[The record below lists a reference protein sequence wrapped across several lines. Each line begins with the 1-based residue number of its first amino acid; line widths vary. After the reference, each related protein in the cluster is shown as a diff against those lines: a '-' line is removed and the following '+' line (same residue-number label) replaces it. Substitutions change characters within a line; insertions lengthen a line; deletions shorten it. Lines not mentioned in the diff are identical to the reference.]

1 MAEPNPSEPQKPPEA
16 PPPAPRQPLSKEA
29 WVGISAITAAAI
41 TGIVSLITHFTPAP
55 SAAPAVPTSP
65 PTQTAQPA
73 PLTPADGIARLVGKW
88 SGPAENDQGKYQI
101 DLEISPNCALGQPCG
116 IIRVSNVPCYGNVSL
131 FQVKE
136 GEYDFSVDSFRS
148 GSAKSCTAGAGEL
161 FVLTAEGKLIYR
173 TDYDASVRGVL
184 SRLP

>member
-1 MAEPNPSEPQKPPEA
+1 MAEPNPPEAPKPPEPA
-16 PPPAPRQPLSKEA
+16 PPAPRQPLSKEA

-41 TGIVSLITHFTPAP
+41 TGMVSLITHFTPAP
-55 SAAPAVPTSP
+55 QAPAASP
-65 PTQTAQPA
+65 PVQTAQPVQA
-73 PLTPADGIARLVGKW
+73 TQPASEGVSRLVGKW
-88 SGPAENDQGKYQI
+88 SGQAENDQGKYQI
-101 DLEISPNCALGQPCG
+101 DLEIIPTCALGQPCG

-131 FQVKE
+131 YQVKE

-161 FVLTAEGKLIYR
+161 FVLTVEGKLIYR